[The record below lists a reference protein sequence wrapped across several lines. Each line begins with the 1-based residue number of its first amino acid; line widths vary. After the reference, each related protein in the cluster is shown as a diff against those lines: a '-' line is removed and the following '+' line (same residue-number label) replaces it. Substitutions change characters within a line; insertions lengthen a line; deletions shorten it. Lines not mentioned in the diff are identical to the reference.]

1 MKSSR
6 FAKAAASIL
15 ALSLAA
21 LTLTGC
27 TEQARWSKG
36 TGPIKIVASTNVWGD
51 IAHQIAGDEATVT
64 ALIDNVNQDPHSFE
78 ASARD
83 QLAVQDADIVIMNG
97 GGYDDFVEQMVES
110 DETPAILINAFV
122 ASGDDD
128 TRNEHIWYSA
138 SQVKDVGNVIFSA
151 LETVDRNSTPIY
163 ELNLAEFEVQIKLIE
178 IRAAEIASAWGGTT
192 VFATEPLLHY
202 LLEDTGMV
210 DITPAEFA
218 EAIEEER
225 DVSPSVMLEAKEA
238 IKKAKFIAVNMGTT
252 TAQIEQLLSEERRA
266 SYGFN
271 ELLPQDPDTGE
282 YYGDYFEMMAGALD
296 GIVDGARL
304 K

>member
-6 FAKAAASIL
+6 FAKTAAGIL
-15 ALSLAA
+15 ALALAA

-27 TEQARWSKG
+27 TDQARWQKG

-51 IAHQIAGDEATVT
+51 IAYQIAGEEATVT

-97 GGYDDFVEQMVES
+97 GGYDDFVEALVEA
-110 DETPAILINAFV
+110 DETPAILINAYV

-163 ELNLAEFEVQIKLIE
+163 ESNLAEFEAKIKLIE
-178 IRAAEIASAWGGTT
+178 IRTAEIASAWGGAK
-192 VFATEPLLHY
+192 VFATEPLIYY
-202 LLEDTGMV
+202 LLQDTGMV

-225 DVSPSVMLEAKEA
+225 DVAPAVMLEVKKV
-238 IKKAKFIAVNMGTT
+238 IKQAKFIAVNSSTR
-252 TAQIEQLLSEERRA
+252 TAQIEQVLSEA
-266 SYGFN
+266 SAPAYGFG

-282 YYGDYFEMMAGALD
+282 YYGDYFEMITSALD
-296 GIVDGARL
+296 MIVDGARP
-304 K
+304 

>member
-27 TEQARWSKG
+27 TEQARWQKG

-51 IAHQIAGDEATVT
+51 IAYQIAGEEATVT

-83 QLAVQDADIVIMNG
+83 QLAVQEADIVIMNG
-97 GGYDDFVEQMVES
+97 GGYDDFVEQLVAA
-110 DETPAILINAFV
+110 DETPAILINAFN

-151 LETVDRNSTPIY
+151 LETVDRNSTPTY
-163 ELNLAEFEVQIKLIE
+163 ESNLAEFEAQISLIE
-178 IRAAEIASAWGGTT
+178 IRTAEIASAWGGEK
-192 VFATEPLLHY
+192 VFATEPLIYY
-202 LLEDTGMV
+202 LLQDTGMV

-225 DVSPSVMLEAKEA
+225 DVAPAVMLEAKEA
-238 IKKAKFIAVNMGTT
+238 LKQAKFVAVNSSTS
-252 TAQIEQLLSEERRA
+252 TAQIEELLS
-266 SYGFN
+266 SYPSAAYAFG

-282 YYGDYFEMMAGALD
+282 YSGDYFEMMASALD
-296 GIVDGARL
+296 MIVEGARP
-304 K
+304 

>member
-1 MKSSR
+1 MNTSR
-6 FAKAAASIL
+6 FAKTAASIL

-21 LTLTGC
+21 LTLAGC
-27 TEQARWSKG
+27 TDQARWQKG

-51 IAHQIAGDEATVT
+51 IAYQIAGEEATVT

-97 GGYDDFVEQMVES
+97 GGYDDFVEQMVEA
-110 DETPAILINAFV
+110 DDTPAILINAYV

-151 LETVDRNSTPIY
+151 LETLDKNNVATFDS
-163 ELNLAEFEVQIKLIE
+163 NLTEFEAQISLIE
-178 IRAAEIASAWGGTT
+178 IRTAEIASAWGGEK
-192 VFATEPLLHY
+192 VFSTEPLIYY
-202 LLEDTGMV
+202 LLQDTGMV
-210 DITPAEFA
+210 DITPAEFS

-225 DVSPSVMLEAKEA
+225 DVAPAVMLEAKDA
-238 IKKAKFIAVNMGTT
+238 LKQAKFVAVNSSTSTT
-252 TAQIEQLLSEERRA
+252 QIEELLS
-266 SYGFN
+266 SYPSAAYAFG

-282 YYGDYFEMMAGALD
+282 YSGDYFEMMTSALD
-296 GIVDGARL
+296 MIVDGARP
-304 K
+304 

>member
-6 FAKAAASIL
+6 LAKTAASIL

-21 LTLTGC
+21 LALTGC
-27 TEQARWSKG
+27 TEQARWQKG

-51 IAHQIAGDEATVT
+51 IAYQIAGDEATVT

-97 GGYDDFVEQMVES
+97 GGYDDFVEALVEA
-110 DETPAILINAFV
+110 DETPAILINAYT

-163 ELNLAEFEVQIKLIE
+163 ESNLAEFEAQIKLIE
-178 IRAAEIASAWGGTT
+178 IRTAEIASAWGGAK
-192 VFATEPLLHY
+192 VFATEPLIYY
-202 LLEDTGMV
+202 LLQDTGMV

-225 DVSPSVMLEAKEA
+225 DVAPAVMLEAQDAVKQ
-238 IKKAKFIAVNMGTT
+238 AKFIAVNSSTR
-252 TAQIEQLLSEERRA
+252 TAQIDQVLSEA
-266 SYGFN
+266 TATSYGFG

-282 YYGDYFEMMAGALD
+282 YYGDYFEMMTSALD
-296 GIVDGARL
+296 MIVDGARP
-304 K
+304 

>member
-6 FAKAAASIL
+6 FAKTAAGIL
-15 ALSLAA
+15 ALALAA

-27 TEQARWSKG
+27 TDQARWQKG
-36 TGPIKIVASTNVWGD
+36 IGPIKIVASTNVWGD
-51 IAHQIAGDEATVT
+51 IAYQIAGDQATVT

-97 GGYDDFVEQMVES
+97 GGYDDFVEALVEA
-110 DETPAILINAFV
+110 DETPAILINAYV

-163 ELNLAEFEVQIKLIE
+163 ESNLAEFEAQIKLIE
-178 IRAAEIASAWGGTT
+178 IRTAEIANAFGGAK
-192 VFATEPLLHY
+192 VFATEPLIYY
-202 LLEDTGMV
+202 LLQDTGMV

-225 DVSPSVMLEAKEA
+225 DVAPAVMLEAKDA
-238 IKKAKFIAVNMGTT
+238 VKQAKFIAVNSSTR
-252 TAQIEQLLSEERRA
+252 TAQIDQVLSDA
-266 SYGFN
+266 SATAFGFS

-282 YYGDYFEMMAGALD
+282 YQGDYFEMMASALD
-296 GIVDGARL
+296 MIVDGARP
-304 K
+304 

>member
-6 FAKAAASIL
+6 FAKSAASIL
-15 ALSLAA
+15 VLAVTA

-27 TEQARWSKG
+27 TDQARWQKG

-51 IAHQIAGDEATVT
+51 IAYQIAGEEATVT

-97 GGYDDFVEQMVES
+97 GGYDDFVEQMVEA
-110 DETPAILINAFV
+110 DDTPAILINAYV
-122 ASGDDD
+122 ASGDDN

-151 LETVDRNSTPIY
+151 LETVDRNSTSFY
-163 ELNLAEFEVQIKLIE
+163 ESNLAEFEAQISLIE
-178 IRAAEIASAWGGTT
+178 IRTAEIANAFGGAK
-192 VFATEPLLHY
+192 VFATEPLIYY
-202 LLEDTGMV
+202 LLQDTGMV
-210 DITPAEFA
+210 DITPVEFA

-225 DVSPSVMLEAKEA
+225 DVAPAVMLEAKEA
-238 IKKAKFIAVNMGTT
+238 LKQAKFVAVNSSTS
-252 TAQIEQLLSEERRA
+252 TAQIEELLR
-266 SYGFN
+266 SYPSAVYAFG

-282 YYGDYFEMMAGALD
+282 YSGDYFEMMTSALD
-296 GIVDGARL
+296 MLVDGARP
-304 K
+304 

>member
-6 FAKAAASIL
+6 FAKTAASIL

-27 TEQARWSKG
+27 TGQARWQKG

-51 IAHQIAGDEATVT
+51 IAHQIAGEEATVT

-97 GGYDDFVEQMVES
+97 GGYDDFVEQMVEA
-110 DETPAILINAFV
+110 DETPAILINAYV

-151 LETVDRNSTPIY
+151 LETVDRNSTPTY
-163 ELNLAEFEVQIKLIE
+163 ESNLAEFEAQISLIE
-178 IRAAEIASAWGGTT
+178 IRTSEIASAWGGEK
-192 VFATEPLLHY
+192 VFATEPLIYY
-202 LLEDTGMV
+202 LLQDTGMV

-225 DVSPSVMLEAKEA
+225 DVAPAVMLEAKEA
-238 IKKAKFIAVNMGTT
+238 LKQAKFVAVNSSTS
-252 TAQIEQLLSEERRA
+252 TAQIEELLSSYA
-266 SYGFN
+266 SAAYAFG

-282 YYGDYFEMMAGALD
+282 YSGDYFEMMTSALD
-296 GIVDGARL
+296 MIVEGARP
-304 K
+304 

>member
-1 MKSSR
+1 MKSSI
-6 FAKAAASIL
+6 FAKTVASIL

-27 TEQARWSKG
+27 TGQARWQKG

-51 IAHQIAGDEATVT
+51 IAYQIAGEEATVT

-97 GGYDDFVEQMVES
+97 GGYDDFVEQMVEA
-110 DETPAILINAFV
+110 DETPAILINAYV
-122 ASGDDD
+122 ASGDDN

-151 LETVDRNSTPIY
+151 LETVDRNGTPTY
-163 ELNLAEFEVQIKLIE
+163 ESNLAEFEAEISLIE
-178 IRAAEIASAWGGTT
+178 IRTSEIASAWGGAK
-192 VFATEPLLHY
+192 VFATEPLIYY
-202 LLEDTGMV
+202 LLQDTGMV

-225 DVSPSVMLEAKEA
+225 DVAPAVMLEAKEA
-238 IKKAKFIAVNMGTT
+238 LKQAKFVAVNSSTS
-252 TAQIEQLLSEERRA
+252 TAQIEELLS
-266 SYGFN
+266 SYPSAAYAFG

-282 YYGDYFEMMAGALD
+282 YSGDYFEMMTSALD
-296 GIVDGARL
+296 MIVEGARP
-304 K
+304 

>member
-1 MKSSR
+1 MNSST
-6 FAKAAASIL
+6 FAKSAASIL
-15 ALSLAA
+15 VLAVTA

-27 TEQARWSKG
+27 TDQARWQKG

-51 IAHQIAGDEATVT
+51 IAYQIAGEEATVT

-97 GGYDDFVEQMVES
+97 GGYDDFVEQMVEA
-110 DETPAILINAFV
+110 DDTPAILINAYV
-122 ASGDDD
+122 ASGDDN

-138 SQVKDVGNVIFSA
+138 SQVKDVGNVIYSA
-151 LETVDRNSTPIY
+151 LETVDRNSTSFY
-163 ELNLAEFEVQIKLIE
+163 ESNLAEFEAQISLIE
-178 IRAAEIASAWGGTT
+178 IRTAEIANAFGGAK
-192 VFATEPLLHY
+192 VFATEPLIYY
-202 LLEDTGMV
+202 LLQDTGMV

-225 DVSPSVMLEAKEA
+225 DVAPAVMLEAKEA
-238 IKKAKFIAVNMGTT
+238 LKQAKFVAVNSSTS
-252 TAQIEQLLSEERRA
+252 TAQIEELLS
-266 SYGFN
+266 SYPSAAYAFG

-282 YYGDYFEMMAGALD
+282 YSGDYFEMMTSALD
-296 GIVDGARL
+296 MLVDGARP
-304 K
+304 